1 MKKRYLFPLFVCLFL
16 FVFILHRSAPPAA
29 QTVEMP
35 SPELLPPVLDEYEE
49 DFLSIYEKKL
59 LTSLREEGVPGA
71 AYVLMYEGYPVK
83 VGVHGVADVR
93 TKKKVDE
100 HTVFRLASLSKAL
113 TGLLAGQMV
122 AKGLVNWNSPMNKF
136 LPEIAFYSPSLT
148 DSIQLKHLLSHTTGL
163 PRHTYSNLL
172 NMEVPYTEIVSMLK
186 DVPPAHP
193 IGTYH
198 NYQNVIFSLAGDLLA
213 EAGNHSYDTL
223 LHQYILTPIR
233 AEDASVGWN
242 AFRSGTNIAMPHHKV
257 AAGYARKEL
266 KSTFYEVAPAA
277 GVNASITDLA
287 RLLQYLMQT
296 DSEIFSQ
303 KYLDEVFQPAVP
315 IHLAERAVRKWKGLE
330 SAYYAMGWRVL
341 DYPELRVLQHSGY
354 VNGYRTELAF
364 SQNEKIGIAILTNG
378 ANYTVGS
385 LVPSFFKDYRQ
396 LLP

>member
-1 MKKRYLFPLFVCLFL
+1 M
-16 FVFILHRSAPPAA
+16 FILHRSAPPAA

-49 DFLSIYEKKL
+49 VFLNAYEKKL
-59 LTSLREEGVPGA
+59 LTSLQEEGVPGA
-71 AYVLMYEGYPVK
+71 AYVLMYEGYPIK
-83 VGVHGVADVR
+83 VGVHGVADVN
-93 TKKKVDE
+93 TKEKIDE
-100 HTVFRLASLSKAL
+100 HTVFRLASLSKAF

-122 AKGLVNWNSPMNKF
+122 AKGQVNWDSPMSKF
-136 LPEIAFYSPSLT
+136 LPEVTFYSPSLT

-172 NMEVPYTEIVSMLK
+172 NMEVPYAKIVSMLK
-186 DVPPAHP
+186 EVPPAHP

-213 EAGNHSYDTL
+213 EAGNHAYDTL
-223 LHQYILTPIR
+223 LQQHILAPIK
-233 AEDASVGWN
+233 AENTTVGWK
-242 AFRSGTNIAMPHHKV
+242 AFQSETNVAMPHHKV
-257 AAGYARKEL
+257 ATGYARKEL

-277 GVNASITDLA
+277 GINASITDLA

-296 DSEIFSQ
+296 DSEVFSQ
-303 KYLDEVFQPAVP
+303 KGLDEVFKPAVP
-315 IHLAERAVRKWKGLE
+315 IHLKERAVRKWKGLE
-330 SAYYAMGWRVL
+330 KAYYAMGWRVL

-364 SQNEKIGIAILTNG
+364 SQDEKIGMAILTNG

-385 LVPSFFKDYRQ
+385 LLPSFFNDYRQ